1 MWQAVLIDDEE
12 YVRAELAALFPWAR
26 YQFTLIGE
34 AENAREAMALIA
46 KNQPDLVITDIR
58 MPEMDGLEL
67 IAWLGQY
74 YPRLVTAVVSAY
86 NDFHYVREA
95 LRLGAVDY
103 LMKAE
108 ATLETA
114 GSFLQRLSRILD
126 SRRSVQH
133 QYEELSLKMNRYH
146 QLAVESFWR
155 DLITGSCDE
164 TEIVQRGQQ
173 LGIVLESVWF
183 GLILLQPTVAAGDN
197 PTTFCESLKAKIRA
211 VWDWDW
217 NWNLIDFNQGEYL
230 ILAHQT
236 GEQPGP
242 DALGKLGE
250 IACQLVQDTAVKMT
264 VGVSVELCSFREL
277 AGNFR
282 EVREILSRS
291 ARSPLVNGLTPAAV
305 TVRKA
310 LVYMQL
316 NFSRDLSLKE
326 VSDHV
331 GVSKSYLSR
340 IFPEY
345 AGEHFSSYLQRL
357 RLERAKELLRYTN
370 DRIYEIASQVGFW
383 NSRYFSKVFQEAV
396 GLTPADYRRL
406 EQV

>member
-12 YVRAELAALFPWAR
+12 YVRAELAALLPWAR
-26 YQFTLIGE
+26 YRFNLIGE
-34 AENAREAMALIA
+34 AENARDAMALIA
-46 KNQPDLVITDIR
+46 KNKPDLVITDIR

-67 IAWLGQY
+67 IAWIGQY
-74 YPRLVTAVVSAY
+74 YPRMVTAVISAY

-114 GSFLQRLSRILD
+114 GSFLERLGGILD
-126 SRRSVQH
+126 SRRSLQR
-133 QYEELSLKMNRYH
+133 QYEELSVKMNRYH
-146 QLAVESFWR
+146 QLAVEGFWR

-164 TEIVQRGQQ
+164 TEIVERGQQ
-173 LGIVLESVWF
+173 LGIVLEPVWF
-183 GLILLQPTVAAGDN
+183 GLILLQEAAAGN
-197 PTTFCESLKAKIRA
+197 NSTTLLCETLKAKIRA
-211 VWDWDW
+211 IWEWNW
-217 NWNLIDFNQGEYL
+217 NWNLIDLNQGEYL

-236 GEQPGP
+236 GDKPGP
-242 DALGKLGE
+242 EALGKLEE
-250 IACQLVQDTAVKMT
+250 IACQLVQDTVVKMT
-264 VGVSVELCSFREL
+264 AGISVELCSFREL
-277 AGNFR
+277 PGNFR

-291 ARSPLVNGLTPAAV
+291 VRSPLVNGLTPAAV

-316 NFSRDLSLKE
+316 NFARDLTLEE
-326 VSDHV
+326 VADHV

-357 RLERAKELLRYTN
+357 RLERAKELLRDTN
-370 DRIYEIASQVGFW
+370 ERIYEIASKVGFW
-383 NSRYFSKVFQEAV
+383 NSRYFSKVFQDAV